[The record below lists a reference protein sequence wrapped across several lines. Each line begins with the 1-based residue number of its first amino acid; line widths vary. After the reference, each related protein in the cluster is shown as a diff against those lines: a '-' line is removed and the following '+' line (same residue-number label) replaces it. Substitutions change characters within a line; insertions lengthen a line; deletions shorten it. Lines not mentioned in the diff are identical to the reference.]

1 MLDSPAADSS
11 PVVKQSSRF
20 KPSFSRKS
28 TPAQAPQMS
37 NSVPSTRATSPT
49 PSLKS
54 NKSVQNTEVHV
65 PLSKPIRTAFLCEQT
80 SHHPPVS
87 AYYYSCPDR
96 DIEAYGMD
104 QIASKFTGTTIK
116 VQPGEQNEGI
126 FVNLTKRQ
134 EEYRCTHP
142 TASIC
147 GFLRGSLYAAVQ
159 DSAIITCE
167 KSGLQAILVYK
178 DEPWIGKP
186 KYALEGVVFK
196 YNPRAPA
203 IDQLRDVPED
213 AIIARIEGCWK
224 TKIYISSARSSVK
237 HLLIDVSDL
246 TPAVKTVP
254 NLSVQQANE
263 SRNVWDPVTQS
274 ILSKR
279 FEQATR
285 HKTEIEDAQRKIAK
299 ERAER
304 NEAFVPKFF
313 IVNDN
318 GKPTLTEAGRR
329 MIEGQH
335 NETWAT

>member
-1 MLDSPAADSS
+1 
-11 PVVKQSSRF
+11 
-20 KPSFSRKS
+20 
-28 TPAQAPQMS
+28 
-37 NSVPSTRATSPT
+37 
-49 PSLKS
+49 
-54 NKSVQNTEVHV
+54 
-65 PLSKPIRTAFLCEQT
+65 
-80 SHHPPVS
+80 
-87 AYYYSCPDR
+87 
-96 DIEAYGMD
+96 MD

-126 FVNLTKRQ
+126 FVNLINRQ

-159 DSAIITCE
+159 DSALISCE
-167 KSGLQAILVYK
+167 KTGLKAILVYK

-186 KYALEGVVFK
+186 KYAIEGVVFK
-196 YNPRAPA
+196 YNPKTPG
-203 IDQLRDVPED
+203 IEQIRDVPED

-224 TKIYISSARSSVK
+224 NKIYISSAKSTVK

-246 TPAVKTVP
+246 TPAGKTVP
-254 NLSVQQANE
+254 NLSVQHSNE
-263 SRNVWDPVTQS
+263 SRNVWDSVTQS

-285 HKTEIEDAQRKIAK
+285 NKTEIEDEQRKIAK

-304 NEAFVPKFF
+304 NEVFIPKFF
-313 IVNDN
+313 VVNEN

-329 MIEGQH
+329 MIQGQH
-335 NETWAT
+335 DESWAT